1 VRSGFFL
8 GLGGHPATAT
18 EKRQRRFGRSIGSR
32 LTLLLF
38 GVCGTL
44 AARSPQW
51 VAQGPGP
58 NTQGQVEN
66 ITNREVVG
74 AVNAVAPHPTDPNT
88 VYLGAVNGG
97 IWKTTNAMA
106 ASPSWQNQTDFQR
119 SLSIG
124 ALEFDPTDVTG
135 QTLVAGTGHFSSF
148 LRAGGALVGLLRTT
162 NGGATWTLIAGSGT
176 LNGLNISSVASR
188 GSTIVISANNSGI
201 WRSTDTGATWTQISG
216 GAGTGLPTGL
226 SFRLVGDP
234 TNAARLFTNA
244 GTNGLYRSTDTGAT
258 WTKVST
264 AAMDALILGANN
276 VRIAAGTSNNVY
288 VAIVTSGQ
296 LAGVFRSGDGG
307 GTWTALDLPA
317 SGGVGIHPG
326 GQGGIHLSLAADPS
340 NANIVYIGGDRQPF
354 PNSIGAADYSG
365 RLFRGD
371 ASQPAGSQWVH
382 LTHSNTL
389 GAAGGGTASSS
400 APHADSRDMKVAANG
415 GLIEGDDG
423 GIYRRTNPQTNA
435 GDWFSMNGN
444 LQTTE
449 FHSVAWDANSRI
461 IIGGAQDTGTPE
473 QLLTS
478 NVRWQ
483 SVSTADGGVVAV
495 DDSSTPS
502 FSTRYSSNQFLGGFR
517 RRVYNASNTFV
528 SQVLPT
534 LTVLGGGAAFQP
546 QFYTPIKL
554 NAVTPIRLIV
564 GGSNSIYESLDQG
577 DTITEIGPGI
587 RVNGLDL
594 NPLAYGAVGNADMLY
609 VGSGTRV
616 FVRTAAS
623 PAAALAASATYP
635 GTQRVTGI
643 AIDPNNPQIAY
654 VADASNVY
662 RTTNAGTTWAAI
674 TGNLLTLN
682 PGTLRSIAYSTSAT
696 TGAVVVGSDTGVFWA
711 LGPTFTSWNPLGTG
725 LPLVPVYQLDYK
737 VADGTLIAGTL
748 GRGAWILKPWFR
760 GPCQRHPE
768 FCYGIYDP
776 WWWLKCPACRV
787 NIFINLGD
795 DFRQVTMFD
804 SLGKQVG
811 KFQRLQVPV
820 VEKGVT
826 YNYRI
831 TLLKPQKGIGY
842 VLRAEM
848 APGKELKGSFK
859 PAYIVRSI
867 KAAPPT
873 R

>member
-1 VRSGFFL
+1 MRGRFFL
-8 GLGGHPATAT
+8 GFSGHPATAA

-38 GVCGTL
+38 GVCGTVT
-44 AARSPQW
+44 AQSAQW
-51 VAQGPGP
+51 VAEGPGP
-58 NTQGQVEN
+58 NTKGQVEN
-66 ITNREVVG
+66 ITNGEVVG
-74 AVNAVAPHPTDPNT
+74 AANAVAPHPTDPNT

-106 ASPSWQNQTDFQR
+106 ASPSWQSQTDFQR

-124 ALEFDPTDVTG
+124 ALEFDPTDATG
-135 QTLVAGTGHFSSF
+135 QTLIAGTGHFSSF
-148 LRAGGALVGLLRTT
+148 LREGGALVGLLRTT
-162 NGGATWTLIAGSGT
+162 NAGATWTLITGGGT
-176 LNGLNISSVASR
+176 LNGLNISGVAPR
-188 GSTIVISANNSGI
+188 GSSIVISANNSGI

-234 TNAARLFTNA
+234 TNSARLFTNA

-264 AAMDALILGANN
+264 ASMDALILGANN
-276 VRIAAGTSNNVY
+276 IRIAVGTSNNVY
-288 VAIVTSGQ
+288 VAIVRSGQ

-326 GQGGIHLSLAADPS
+326 GQGGIHLSLAADPN
-340 NANIVYIGGDRQPF
+340 NANIVYIGGDRQPQPF

-371 ASQPAGSQWVH
+371 ASQPAGRQWVH
-382 LTHSNTL
+382 LTHSSTL

-400 APHADSRDMKVAANG
+400 APHADSRDMKVATNG
-415 GLIEGDDG
+415 VLIEGDDG
-423 GIYRRTNPQTNA
+423 GIYRRTNPQTNT

-444 LQTTE
+444 TQTTE
-449 FHSVAWDANSRI
+449 FHSVAWDANSQI

-483 SVSTADGGVVAV
+483 SVSTGDGGNVAV
-495 DDSSTPS
+495 DDSSTPRL
-502 FSTRYSSNQFLGGFR
+502 STRYSSYYNLGSFQ

-528 SQVLPT
+528 SQVFPT
-534 LTVLGGGAAFQP
+534 LTVLGGGAPLQA
-546 QFYTPIKL
+546 QFYTPVKL
-554 NAVTPIRLIV
+554 NAVTATRLIV
-564 GGSNSIYESLDQG
+564 GGLNSVYESLDQG

-587 RVNGLDL
+587 NAGDNES
-594 NPLAYGAVGNADMLY
+594 NPIAYGAVGNPDILY

-616 FVRTAAS
+616 FVRKAAS
-623 PAAALAASATYP
+623 PAALAASPTYP

-654 VADASNVY
+654 VADPSNVY
-662 RTTNAGTTWAAI
+662 RTADAGTTWAPI
-674 TGNLLTLN
+674 TGNLLTLS
-682 PGTLRSIAYSTSAT
+682 PGTLRSIVFSTGT
-696 TGAVVVGSDTGVFWA
+696 TNGAIVAGSDTGVFWT
-711 LGPTFTSWNPLGTG
+711 LGPTFTSWSPLGTG

-760 GPCQRHPE
+760 GPCQRNPE

-776 WWWLKCPACRV
+776 WWWLKCPACGV
-787 NIFINLGD
+787 NILINLGD
-795 DFRQVTMFD
+795 DFRQVTVFN

-831 TLLKPQKGIGY
+831 TLKPKKGIGY
-842 VLRAEM
+842 VLKAEM
-848 APGKELKGSFK
+848 APGKELNGSFK
-859 PAYIVRSI
+859 PAYIVRSV